1 MITRDQVET
10 WLRGIAS
17 GVIVL
22 DRDNEGMARATLD
35 LIAQSEIEPT
45 PPALPEGYLTEHFT
59 LDELTYSD
67 TAVANNID
75 NMPND
80 DELVELTKTAEL
92 LEAIRTL
99 LDDAGVVV
107 SSGFRCEE
115 VNQLVGGASNSAHR
129 WGGAADITVPDFG
142 DPLAVCQALEPHMV
156 ALGIDQLIY
165 EQGGGA
171 YWVHVG
177 RPEPG
182 NGARCQSFTIAGGV
196 TCYSP
201 FPG

>member
-1 MITRDQVET
+1 VTAYSRDQVLE
-10 WLRGIAS
+10 WLG
-17 GVIVL
+17 
-22 DRDNEGMARATLD
+22 
-35 LIAQSEIEPT
+35 EIEAGLIHLEDDAQGLATAAISFIEGEPT
-45 PPALPEGYLTEHFT
+45 AAPLPEGFLTPHFT
-59 LDELTYSD
+59 LEELTYSD
-67 TAVANNID
+67 TAVANGID

-92 LEAIRTL
+92 MEEIRTIL
-99 LDDAGVVV
+99 GNVEIVV
-107 SSGFRCEE
+107 SSGFRCQE
-115 VNQLVGGASNSAHR
+115 VNDLVGGAENSAHR
-129 WGGAADITVPDFG
+129 WGGAADITAPEFG
-142 DPLAVCQALEPHMV
+142 DPLAVCQAIEPHMA

-182 NGARCQSFTIAGGV
+182 NGARCQPFTISNGA

>member
-1 MITRDQVET
+1 MTHDRAQVTE
-10 WLRGIAS
+10 WLREIAA
-17 GVIVL
+17 GYVHL
-22 DRDNEGMARATLD
+22 DDDNQGLATAALELIEG
-35 LIAQSEIEPT
+35 EPAAA
-45 PPALPEGYLTEHFT
+45 PLPEGYLTPNFT
-59 LDELTYSD
+59 LHELTYSD
-67 TAVANNID
+67 TAVAHGID
-75 NMPND
+75 NVPND

-92 LEAIRTL
+92 LEEIRTIL
-99 LDDAGVVV
+99 GNARIDV
-107 SSGFRCEE
+107 SSGFRCQE
-115 VNQLVGGASNSAHR
+115 VNELVGGADNSAHR
-129 WGGAADITVPDFG
+129 WGGAADITAPDFG
-142 DPLAVCQALEPHMV
+142 DPLAICKAVEPHMV

-182 NGARCQSFTIAGGV
+182 NGARCQPFTISNGA